1 MGICLGFLCLGLLLI
16 SAALGIKI
24 AGMRHAADEIKEQF
38 QACCRED
45 TNRLIAIS
53 SRDSRMRT
61 LAAEMNRQLAQFHR
75 QRHRYQQGDLEL
87 KEAVTNIS
95 HDLRTPLTGIFGYA
109 RLMEEE
115 ELTEDGRRYLALI
128 QNRAKAMK
136 KLSEELFQ
144 YSVVLSVEEQ
154 EEENI
159 NVGEALEESLA
170 AAYVLFQER
179 GITPK
184 IQIPGEK
191 VERLADREALLRI
204 FGNIISNGVK
214 YSDGG
219 FSVVMEPGGR
229 ITFSNPA
236 ARLNALSTARLFDRF
251 YTVETG
257 RGGTGL
263 GLSIAKTLTERMGGR
278 IWAEYED
285 GWLSVSVEFSP
296 SACGPSV
303 GRR

>member
-1 MGICLGFLCLGLLLI
+1 MEVFLGLLCLGLLLI

-24 AGMRHAADEIKEQF
+24 TGMRHAAEEIKDQF

-45 TNRLIAIS
+45 TNGLIAIS
-53 SRDSRMRT
+53 SRDSRMRA
-61 LAAEMNRQLAQFHR
+61 LAADVNRQLVRFHR
-75 QRHRYQQGDLEL
+75 QRQRYKQGDQEL

-109 RLMEEE
+109 RLLEEE
-115 ELTEDGRRYLALI
+115 PLTEDGRRYLGLI
-128 QNRAKAMK
+128 QNRAEAMK
-136 KLSEELFQ
+136 KLTEELFQ
-144 YSVVLSVEEQ
+144 YSIVLSAEDHKEESV
-154 EEENI
+154 

-184 IQIPGEK
+184 IQIPGEQ
-191 VERLADREALLRI
+191 VERMADRDALLRV

-214 YSDGG
+214 YSDGA
-219 FSVVMEPGGR
+219 FSIVMEPGGR

-257 RGGTGL
+257 SGSTGL
-263 GLSIAKTLTERMGGR
+263 GLSIAKTLTERMGGQ

-285 GWLSVSVEFSP
+285 GWLSVSVEFSASARGP
-296 SACGPSV
+296 SA